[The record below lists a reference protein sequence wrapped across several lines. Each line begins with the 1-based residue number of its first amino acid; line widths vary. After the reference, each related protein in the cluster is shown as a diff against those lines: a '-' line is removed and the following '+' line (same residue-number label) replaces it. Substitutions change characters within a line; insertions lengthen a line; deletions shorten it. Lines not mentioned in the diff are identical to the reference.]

1 MQQKDMPNYCP
12 EAVAVKIRTTQHS
25 SFDPITVSARQGKRN
40 ADATSFAGALKNQ
53 ENRMT
58 EEHITR
64 LLREIEVQGQR
75 LSKSMTVRD
84 LHLYKNLVK
93 RFMEEAVKYG
103 VALDERRGSG
113 RRGRGRI
120 YKIIKEVDKKLLDLT
135 DAILQQEKSGLDI
148 LNRIGEIRGMLINL
162 YL

>member
-1 MQQKDMPNYCP
+1 M
-12 EAVAVKIRTTQHS
+12 KIRTTQHS
-25 SFDPITVSARQGKRN
+25 SFDPISITGRQGKRN
-40 ADATSFAGALKNQ
+40 TDATSFASALKNQ

-58 EEHITR
+58 EEHVTR

-75 LSKSMTVRD
+75 LSKSLTVRD

-120 YKIIKEVDKKLLDLT
+120 YKIITEVDKKLLDLT
-135 DAILQQEKSGLDI
+135 DAILQQEKSTIDI